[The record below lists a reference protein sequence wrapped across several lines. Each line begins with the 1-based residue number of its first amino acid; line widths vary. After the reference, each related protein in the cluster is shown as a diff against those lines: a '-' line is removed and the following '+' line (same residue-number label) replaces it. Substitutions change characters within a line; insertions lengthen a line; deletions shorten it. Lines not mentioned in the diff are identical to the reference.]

1 MGLKEELNFIS
12 GDYLEYVIPKDKK
25 YLLKYYTSKVQQQFL
40 RYYLVFRSKER
51 YIEHTG
57 LLVKK
62 RWLQE
67 LESRLLKI
75 EEIHKKAKE
84 DFDIEKI
91 AEIESGKY
99 KFK

>member
-12 GDYLEYVIPKDKK
+12 GEFLDYTIPKDKK
-25 YLLKYYTSKVQQQFL
+25 YLLKYYTSKIQQQFL
-40 RYYLVFRSKER
+40 RYYLLFRTKDR

-57 LLVKK
+57 LFVRI

-67 LESRLLKI
+67 LESRLLEI
-75 EEIHKKAKE
+75 EKIHKQAKE
-84 DFDIEKI
+84 DFDIEKV
-91 AEIESGKY
+91 AEIESGKF